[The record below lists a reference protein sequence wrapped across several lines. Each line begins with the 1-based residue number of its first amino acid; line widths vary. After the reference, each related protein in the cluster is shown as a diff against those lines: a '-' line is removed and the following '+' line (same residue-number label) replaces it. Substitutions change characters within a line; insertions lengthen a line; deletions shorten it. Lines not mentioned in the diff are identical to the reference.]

1 MCIEEFFD
9 HRAEHLSDFDDPCH
23 QVLGVLAPGRFRPPL
38 GYSEYSHRAA
48 SVRRWGTRSTSLSDF
63 DDPCHQV
70 GPRRSSLSHCHERLR
85 LRLRLRG
92 CAVRGALLLTSYL
105 GGDAAP
111 VRLLFCFCPV

>member
-9 HRAEHLSDFDDPCH
+9 HRAEH
-23 QVLGVLAPGRFRPPL
+23 
-38 GYSEYSHRAA
+38 
-48 SVRRWGTRSTSLSDF
+48 LSDF